1 MNFEA
6 AEFDFSKAGECKIIG
21 EIGVNHNRD
30 IDLLFKLID
39 AGIEAGVDII
49 KLQRFSSKDE
59 LSEFA
64 SSTDYQRKAGQGE
77 SQLQMA
83 QKLELPD
90 EWIVKA
96 HAYCNE
102 RNIGFLCAAFDHGS
116 VDFIADTLGCKSI
129 KVPSPE
135 LNNKPLLQ
143 HMAEKFDALLIST
156 GASYLSECCQALE
169 WVEQVASREIAFM
182 HCVSEYPAPLNELNL
197 SAMATLRSALNVPV
211 GYSDHSDGI
220 VASIAAASL
229 GAAMIEKH
237 YTLDKSLPGPDHKAS
252 SDIAE
257 LKILVEA
264 VKGAVKSVGDGIKR
278 PMSCESSN
286 RPLIRKTLT
295 VNAPL
300 LLKGTVLTKDMI
312 GIKRP
317 ATTGAVV
324 PSDIDKVVGLRLT
337 KDKAYDEPIKWTD
350 FQ

>member
-6 AEFDFSKAGECKIIG
+6 KDFDFSEDGDCKIIG

-30 IDLLFKLID
+30 INLLFKLID

-77 SQLQMA
+77 SQLAMA

-90 EWIVKA
+90 EWLIKA
-96 HAYCNE
+96 HDYCKE
-102 RNIGFLCAAFDHGS
+102 KNIGFLCAAFDHGS
-116 VDFIADTLGCKSI
+116 VDFIADKLGCKSI

-143 HMAEKFDALLIST
+143 HMASKFDGLLVST
-156 GASYLSECCQALE
+156 GASYLSECCQAMD
-169 WVEQVASREIAFM
+169 WIQQVGTKDVAFM
-182 HCVSEYPAPLNELNL
+182 HCVSEYPAPINELNL
-197 SAMATLRSALNVPV
+197 RAMSTLRSALNVPI

-220 VASIAAASL
+220 VAAIVAASL
-229 GAAMIEKH
+229 GAAMLEKH

-252 SDIAE
+252 SDIDE
-257 LKILVEA
+257 LKILVES
-264 VKGAVKSVGDGIKR
+264 VKSAVSCMGDGTKR
-278 PMSCESSN
+278 PVPSEEAN

-295 VNAPL
+295 VNADHL
-300 LLKGTVLTKDMI
+300 TKGTIITRDMV

-317 ATTGAVV
+317 ATNGAIE
-324 PSDIDKVVGLRLT
+324 PCDIDKVVGMRLAN
-337 KDKAYDEPIKWTD
+337 DKNYDEPLKWTD